1 MNSGSNKTRTIY
13 IKGMFCTNCE
23 ERVRK
28 ALTSLPGVKNVSV
41 SYEKEIARV
50 TYDPGVTNENAINK
64 CIEKA
69 GYETAATDRT
79 YLRSLS
85 VLLVLMA
92 VWILAKHFGWT
103 EIFNITPNIETS
115 LSIWALFVTGLLT
128 SVHCI
133 AMCGGIN
140 LTQSVIASE
149 SKERLFRSNVLY
161 QAGRIL
167 SYTFIGG
174 VIGGIG
180 QALSITNHM
189 KGIIM
194 TAAGCAIIIMGLN
207 MAGIFKPLRRFSF
220 HISGKLNS
228 NLKTRHISNSSF
240 VIGLLNGLMPCGP
253 LQSMQIY
260 ALSTGSVLKGAL
272 SMMSFSLGTVPLML
286 GFGLVSG
293 SLKRKYKRVMLTV
306 SALVIFFMGLN
317 MFQNVMSLFGISA
330 TAVEKADNAAVVT
343 ENGVQDLRTE
353 IDYGKY
359 PAVQVKAGIPVRWTI
374 VVPEGKL
381 TGCNREIIVPAFG
394 LDIVLQEGENIV
406 EFTADEPGIIPYSC
420 WMGMIRNTIEV
431 LE

>member
-1 MNSGSNKTRTIY
+1 
-13 IKGMFCTNCE
+13 MFCTNCE

-28 ALTSLPGVKNVSV
+28 ALTSLPGVKNVYV
-41 SYEKEIARV
+41 SYAKETARV
-50 TYDPGVTNENAINK
+50 IYDPGVVDENAFKK
-64 CIEKA
+64 CIEEA
-69 GYETAATDRT
+69 GYEITAADRT

-85 VLLVLMA
+85 AILILMA
-92 VWILAKHFGWT
+92 IWILARHFGWT
-103 EIFNITPNIETS
+103 DIFNITPNIEIT

-140 LTQSVIASE
+140 MTQSVISSE
-149 SKERLFRSNVLY
+149 SKERLLRSNALY

-174 VIGGIG
+174 IVGGIG
-180 QALSITNHM
+180 QALSISSRI

-194 TAAGCAIIIMGLN
+194 IAAGCAIIIMGLN
-207 MAGIFKPLRRFSF
+207 MSGIFKLFRRFSF
-220 HISGKLNS
+220 HLSGKLYSGLNARRR
-228 NLKTRHISNSSF
+228 TNSSF
-240 VIGLLNGLMPCGP
+240 VIGLMNGLMPCGP

-260 ALSTGSVLKGAL
+260 ALSSGSALRGAL
-272 SMMSFSLGTVPLML
+272 SMMSFGLGTVPLML
-286 GFGLVSG
+286 GFGLISG
-293 SLKRKYKRVMLTV
+293 SLNRKYKKVMLTI

-317 MFQNVMSLFGISA
+317 MLQNGMSLFGISA
-330 TAVEKADNAAVVT
+330 AAIENAGNAAVVT
-343 ENGVQDLRTE
+343 ENGIQNLRTE

-381 TGCNREIIVPAFG
+381 TGCNREIIVPALG
-394 LDIVLQEGENIV
+394 LDVVLQEGENIV

-420 WMGMIRNTIEV
+420 WMGMIRSTIEV

>member
-1 MNSGSNKTRTIY
+1 
-13 IKGMFCTNCE
+13 MFCTNCE

-28 ALTSLPGVKNVSV
+28 ALASLPGMKNVYV
-41 SYEKEIARV
+41 SYAKETARV
-50 TYDPGVTNENAINK
+50 VYDPGVVDENAINK
-64 CIEKA
+64 CIEEA
-69 GYETAATDRT
+69 GYEIAAADRT
-79 YLRSLS
+79 YLRSFS
-85 VLLVLMA
+85 VLLVLVA
-92 VWILAKHFGWT
+92 VWILARHFGWT

-167 SYTFIGG
+167 SYSFIGG

-180 QALSITNHM
+180 QALSITNRM

-194 TAAGCAIIIMGLN
+194 IAAGCAIILMGLN
-207 MAGIFKPLRRFSF
+207 MAGIFKPLRRFNL
-220 HISGKLNS
+220 HLSGKLYSGLNARRR
-228 NLKTRHISNSSF
+228 TNSSF

-286 GFGLVSG
+286 GFGLISG
-293 SLKRKYKRVMLTV
+293 SLNRKYKRVMLTV

-317 MFQNVMSLFGISA
+317 MVQNGMSLFGIA
-330 TAVEKADNAAVVT
+330 APAAETAGNMVVI
-343 ENGVQDLRTE
+343 GQDGIQELRTE

-359 PAVQVKAGIPVRWTI
+359 PAVQVKAGIPLRWTI

-381 TGCNREIIVPAFG
+381 TGCNREIIVPALG

-406 EFTADEPGIIPYSC
+406 EFTADEPGTIPYSC
-420 WMGMIRNTIEV
+420 WMGMIRSTIEV